1 MEKMA
6 LIRQEWL
13 YATHG
18 LSLGAKGLLV
28 TLIEVAAASG
38 ASEIRITVDA
48 VAPHLT
54 TAGQPATFSASPA
67 QLRPRRPFY
76 PKTGGVF
83 QVPPGLWGVDQAGE
97 LQEIVSRPPQ
107 RGPPP
112 RLVFG
117 KHSRG

>member
-13 YATHG
+13 YATDG

-38 ASEIRITVDA
+38 ASEIPITVDA

-54 TAGQPATFSASPA
+54 TAGQRATFSASLA
-67 QLRPRRPFY
+67 ELRLRRLVHQM
-76 PKTGGVF
+76 TGDVF
-83 QVPPGLWGVDQAGE
+83 QVAPGLWEVDQADVLE
-97 LQEIVSRPPQ
+97 EFVNRYA
-107 RGPPP
+107 
-112 RLVFG
+112 
-117 KHSRG
+117 